1 MLKVCRARAGLN
13 PNFEMVRLA
22 VRQAHGPELSRR
34 TISNGGSGDPPYV
47 FFSVG
52 PVSAP
57 AKKSSKFKC
66 SNDLVRLTA
75 PPLRKGGG
83 GGIPACAGMTI
94 KKKHEI

>member
-13 PNFEMVRLA
+13 PEFEMVRLA
-22 VRQAHGPELSRR
+22 VRQAHGPEQSRRTHHPELSRR

-66 SNDLVRLTA
+66 SNDLVR
-75 PPLRKGGG
+75 RFGSEVKYS
-83 GGIPACAGMTI
+83 
-94 KKKHEI
+94 